1 MVDSRIKISSVV
13 QNQIPDF
20 VKEDYPLFVDFLK
33 QYYISQESDGASLDL
48 IQNIDQYIKIDKL
61 TNLTESTTITS
72 NISFFDDT
80 INVESTAGFSNSY
93 GLIQIDDEI
102 ITYTGKTSTSFT
114 GCVRGFSGVTSYEG
128 TNTPDELV
136 FTQSSAAE
144 HTSGASVTNLSI
156 LFLKEFLT
164 KVKKQVTPGFE
175 GRSLYSGLNEK
186 LFISRSRDFYVSKGT
201 EESFKILFR
210 ALYGEEV
217 QVIRPSDFLIKPS
230 DAQYRITR
238 DLVVESISGDP
249 LDLVNRTLFQDETD
263 NFKKASGSIN
273 DVQKISRDG
282 KDYYVISLDYDFDKD
297 INVSG
302 SLSGEFSIHPST
314 KVVKPVSIGSSVIDV
329 DSTVGFPTSGSLVA
343 TLSNGTDV
351 NIQYGSKSYN
361 QFFECSGIDQSVDIG
376 QLLRY
381 DTYAYGYSGIGTDNP
396 VKVRITG
403 VLSDLNI
410 LENSY
415 LYDENQIVKIKSL
428 GITLDDVKS
437 NNWLFNLATTYNVE
451 SVTLLNL
458 SNNSYTITTYDENN
472 ISVGDRV
479 KIILTNGTEVDA
491 TVFVSG
497 INNKKSFSIKG
508 QSSLDV
514 NLVDKVRREIS
525 RANSTN
531 YPETSIYSTNI
542 QNVYAESQ
550 VTKDTIYVTSPSIPN
565 YFEQPLNIK
574 DRSATLSGS
583 FSGNQLTLPNHG
595 FYTGDA
601 VVYRP
606 SNSQNTIGIEEGT
619 YFVQKV
625 NDDTIR
631 LSRSRANIYSNLFVT
646 FSGTVTNDRL
656 EYLDFSYQK
665 LSSQKLVRK
674 ISNPEND
681 SNINETAP
689 GATGI
694 LINGVEILNYKSKN
708 SLFYGEIESVDVLS
722 PGSSYDVIN
731 PPVLTVSDPSGSGFV
746 GHCSV
751 EGSVERINIIDGG
764 FDYLDVP
771 KVTISG
777 GSGQGVAVA
786 ADMVTFRHE
795 VPFNSSSSAGLVD
808 LTNNTIAFSTYH
820 KFRDSERVIYR
831 TEGENAISGLTTD
844 SSYYVSI
851 IDEYTVKLHT
861 KFEDS
866 ILGINTISI
875 NSYGNGIQKFES
887 FANKKK
893 IGSIIVSNGGSGYK
907 NRKTVTNSSGI
918 NTTFNLIN
926 IPNHGYN
933 SGEII
938 VYTAPTSPIEGLS
951 NNSSYYVTKIDDNN
965 FRLSNVGVGS
975 TGIDFYYN
983 TAQFVDLS
991 TAGSGIHT
999 FNYQPI
1005 TVSVSGI
1012 IGVSTLSGQNFNA
1025 VLEPIVRGEIKSIF
1039 IENNGSSYGSSEI
1052 LDYNRQPTFTLT
1064 SGSGAQLL
1072 PIISNSTIQEVLVVS
1087 SGSGYNSIPDL
1098 MINGSGTGAVL
1109 TPVISNGQLIEVKV
1123 INGGF
1128 GYSSANTTITVTA
1141 AGSGAEL
1148 HSNPQKWTLNLFERL
1163 LQTGLI
1169 TDDDGVIDNG
1179 LNNEYG
1185 LEYTHLYSPRKL
1197 RQIALASKYVDGVLT
1212 YQPDLRIV
1220 NNIEVTS
1227 DAHSPIIGWAY
1238 DGNPIY
1244 GPYGYDTPV
1253 GGSIRSMVSGY
1264 QLKSNVNRPSLTT
1277 YPIGSFIE
1285 DYEFVGSGD
1294 LDKYNGRFC
1303 ITPDFPNGV
1312 YAYFTTINGGSVDA
1326 TPPFKNYK
1334 RPVFPYFIGNEYKSK
1349 PIQFNFDRYSNQ
1361 DNIDPGSKG
1370 WLRNTYPYNLRNENS
1385 FYDYLINPNKIKEQN
1400 SLINFTAKSGIT
1412 SIGISSGGQ
1421 NYQVY
1426 DLLSFNNEETEGS
1439 SAYAKVSKLSG
1450 KYVTNISV
1458 AGTEVSNIE
1467 FTSFNSTGQYIGFST
1482 VPHNLENL
1490 DIVSIG
1496 GLSTSLFNQ
1505 SEFYSIGVRSDTFVL
1520 RDNIGNVSTTGIVTY
1535 FNVSGSLT
1543 YPYVRENDIFQINSE
1558 KVKVLNIDVPN
1569 SRIRVLRSYSGTSSQ
1584 SHSVSDVLYE
1594 DSRKFTFSSGIQ
1606 TSYNFNL
1613 NKTLY
1618 FDPKESLGLG
1628 TSYGVGIGTTITFSN
1643 PGSGIVD
1650 IFIPTKSIYLPNHQL
1665 ITGTELVYSAESGN
1679 PISVST
1685 DGVTSSQLT
1694 EGQKLYVSKISND
1707 LIGLSTSKVGL
1718 GSTGTFVGINS
1729 SIVVNTLFFTGI
1741 GTGVFHS
1748 LKTNLENVLSGGIS
1762 KNEVTVSTSSTH
1774 GLLRNDLVDI
1784 SVVSGIST
1792 TLVVKYNET
1801 LKKLVIDPKNFASGN
1816 VNSSNNTI
1824 TIQNHKFKTGDKV
1837 IHTSSSPAGG
1847 LETNREYYV
1856 VVVDSNT
1863 IKLSTTYYNST
1874 LFNPIVVDITSSSLG
1889 TLSLV
1894 NPQIE
1899 IYKNQIITFDVSD
1912 SSLSYTDGSQSYAAF
1927 DFNLYTDSLF
1937 KNEFKSSKTTATP
1950 EVEKNGTIGVTTSA
1964 YVRLTTNDNI
1974 PQNLYYAI
1982 VPVQNSAN
1990 PLKDISL
1997 TYDDENI
2004 VGNNSI
2010 ILSNTLYSGQHLVSG
2025 ITSTSFKYN
2034 IREYPERSSYTDANS
2049 TITYTTNSLSAYGP
2063 ISEVRITNPG
2073 VNYNLLPGI
2082 SSVFSN
2088 FGTGAILE
2096 PYSSSIGNIINTRI
2110 EDIGFEY
2117 SSDKTVRPVAKLPQ
2131 ILKVIPLSSFERIGI
2146 ASQGVNYIVSPNL
2159 IVIDSVSNKV
2169 INDVSLEYTLGDE
2182 QVTIIKNTT
2191 GINNKNPLLIP
2202 VNNSNGIG
2210 ISTISYNSS
2219 SGDVTVELNVG
2230 FSTLSDFPFEVGD
2243 RVLIENINVGL
2254 SSLGKG
2260 YNSENYNYQLF
2271 TINSVDPNIGGIG
2284 ATVGYNLSN
2293 YLSGS
2298 EFPGS
2303 FDAFRSSGRIIPE
2316 KYFPIFDITLTKNK
2330 FLTGETVVADSAS
2343 GVIQIY
2349 DSKNEYVTIS
2359 TDEEFVSSELIK
2371 GSSSD
2376 SQGIIRD
2383 IISPYS
2389 EYNVSSNSIVRKGW
2403 NLNTGFLND
2412 SVQRMH
2418 DNDYYQYFSYAIKSK
2433 VEYEDWNNPVSNLN
2447 HTAGFKKFSDLIV
2460 ESTDETGTSGI
2471 ATDQNSGDFI
2481 GINDLISV
2489 VDLECVNDFDI
2500 ATENTFTIGSNVIS
2514 SEIVFN
2520 SKEMQDYFQSV
2531 GNRVLTIDDI
2541 SSQFNSNPRTSRYS
2555 IVDTFLLTDA
2565 RYRKMI
2571 AYVRDKRYTEER
2583 QISIISLLHD
2593 GSNGY
2598 INHYGRVD
2606 SSYDMGSFDFTIA
2619 GSEGSLLFYPTK
2631 YSVNDFDTSVLSY
2644 SIKDGVSGIG
2654 TTSFGTIAYVNTSQ
2668 TTIPSGLSTSRTIIG
2683 IGTTYRASKILLEF
2697 NDGISHYEVDEI
2709 TVIHDGANVGF
2720 LEYGQLTAGSGSL
2733 ASSGLGTYS
2742 AYISGSNLNIDI
2754 YPYSTLTQNFD
2765 VNVLNVSVGTGA
2777 ASTTSSITQLN
2788 SIDLGSSYTSIASS
2802 SSPTENTILSVNS
2815 VLDTSRN
2822 TKGLYVIAC
2831 VEDITN
2837 NQHQVSEMTLIA
2849 TAEDAFIS
2857 EYGNVET
2864 GSGIG
2869 TFGANIVGDDLQ
2881 LYFTP
2886 NPSINSQVRLF
2897 YNSLTVVDPELLPNE
2912 IDLNNGIIDVFYG
2925 SYSGTDSDIRRDFQ
2939 LTHKGSNIFRRV
2951 FDGSSPL
2958 VVDITEDTI
2967 SLPDHFF
2974 VTGEEIVYDTLGT
2987 AQPIGI
2993 ATTTI
2998 TGIGT
3003 TTLLPSSLYVVKVSD
3018 ISIKVAA
3025 SASEA
3030 LSTTPNTLNFTSV
3043 GVGTNHVF
3051 TAKNQNQKVLISIDN
3066 MIQSP
3071 IVSSAITSS
3080 LLSDFSITQNTAYF
3094 SGITSFFGGDLIKIN
3109 DEIMRVETVGFGSD
3123 LGVLVRRPWMGSTIA
3138 SHPSGSTIYKISG
3151 NYNIVGNTLNFYEA
3165 PYGPTPIGSTTNPP
3179 DERDFTGITTNST
3192 FSGRSFLRSGILNG
3206 TSETYSKNYIF
3217 DDISNNFNGISTE
3230 FTLKSNGSNISGIS
3244 SGNAIILIKDI
3255 FQGPQR
3261 LGVVDILGDYK
3272 LTESSGITTISFTGD
3287 ASQTPYDINNSSIP
3301 VGGQIV
3307 SVGSTS
3313 GFAYQPLVSAG
3324 GTAIVSIA
3332 GTIQS
3337 ISIGNSGSGY
3347 RSGIQTV
3354 NVGVATTSL
3363 GNYDINIVGTALVN
3377 NGRVVSVAITN
3388 PGTGYTFTAPPF
3400 VIFDSPLSYSNIPL
3414 IYSSSSPLGGI
3425 GTEAV
3430 VDIVVG
3436 QGSSVIDFV
3445 IKNTGYAYGQGDI
3458 LTVAIGGTVG
3468 IPTDT
3473 TKTFK
3478 EFQLNIEKTYSM
3490 EFNGWSIGDLQV
3502 LDEIQS
3508 QFDGRSVKFAL
3519 RIDGVRYSIKSK
3531 PGSNVD
3537 VQATLLV
3544 FVNDILQVPGEGYI
3558 FNGGSTIEFT
3568 EAPKIGDTC
3577 KILFYKGTG
3586 NVDVAS
3592 VDILETIK
3600 VGDTLQLNDYDNIL
3614 YQENKRFATSIESTD
3629 IVGTNPYVKP
3639 GVNRDSTYER
3649 PLTWCKQRND
3659 TTINGQIVSK
3669 DRIIYESLIN
3679 PSSYL
3684 IQPLVG
3690 GETEIYVD
3698 NIAPFFDATNEN
3710 TTSSYRNSITILSQ
3724 DPKVGASATA
3734 LVSAAG
3740 KVFNLAVTNNG
3751 QGYVTPPTVTISDP
3765 IYSSGSLTYQQG
3777 TVQSITYS
3785 EYGAGSMT
3793 SFFSGD
3799 IDDTFFTIPLPTT
3812 FNFLGNNYSNVYL
3825 GSNGYITFGSGSSID
3840 SSLSFNNPNLPKI
3853 HIYPGDRRV
3862 TNVYTRT
3869 LTNSVRI
3876 RVEGYNFGSSAFISA
3891 YTYELEI
3898 NSDGYV
3904 DINYVNV
3911 FDSPQGGIGDGTNP
3925 FIGTWT
3931 SSDTTSY
3938 RVYTKN
3944 YTLSGITTATA
3955 TASVSAGIVTNFII
3969 TNTGLGYTFTNPPT
3983 ILVEPPASFKEVDS
3997 VSDYSGDNGVVVGFG
4012 TTTIG
4017 ITNKFIF
4024 DFYIPEDSYL
4034 RDINIVGTA
4043 VTLSGISTGDYFV
4056 IRNSNV
4062 GLANTSQESL
4072 RNDNSLIGIG
4082 TQFVDNVYQVYS
4094 KETASVS
4101 LTGIGTTNVVRIL
4114 ANVSAFN
4121 ASAFDS
4127 TIIKFDSTL
4136 ITFDS
4141 STGSLITYAGSI
4153 STSRYFGEFSWGKIT
4168 VPTRT
4173 TSNTFNFYGT
4183 NGVTGLTTSAM
4194 VIRSNP
4200 LKYIN
4205 YL

>member
-48 IQNIDQYIKIDKL
+48 IQNIDQYIKIDRL
-61 TNLTESTTITS
+61 TDLTESTTITS

-80 INVESTAGFSNSY
+80 INVESTAGFPNSY

-114 GCVRGFSGVTSYEG
+114 GCIRGFSGVTSYEG

-144 HTSGASVTNLSI
+144 HISGVSVTNLSI

-175 GRSLYSGLNEK
+175 GRSLYSRLNEK

-238 DLVVESISGDP
+238 DLVVEPISGDP
-249 LDLVNRTLFQDETD
+249 LDLVNRTLFQDEIT

-314 KVVKPVSIGSSVIDV
+314 KVVKSVSIGSSVIDV

-343 TLSNGTDV
+343 TLDNGTDV
-351 NIQYGSKSYN
+351 NIQYGSKTYN

-403 VLSDLNI
+403 VLSNLNI

-415 LYDENQIVKIKSL
+415 LYDENQTVKIKSL

-514 NLVDKVRREIS
+514 NSVDKVRREIS

-550 VTKDTIYVTSPSIPN
+550 VTKDTIYVASSSIPN
-565 YFEQPLNIK
+565 YFEQSLNIE

-583 FSGNQLTLPNHG
+583 FSGNQLTIPDHG

-606 SNSQNTIGIEEGT
+606 SNTQSTIGIEEGT

-625 NDDTIR
+625 NDDVIR

-646 FSGTVTNDRL
+646 FSGTVSNDRL

-674 ISNPEND
+674 ISNPESD
-681 SNINETAP
+681 SNINETKP

-708 SLFYGEIESVDVLS
+708 SLFYGEIESIDVLS

-731 PPVLTVSDPSGSGFV
+731 PPVLTVSDPSGSGFI

-771 KVTISG
+771 KVTVSG
-777 GSGQGVAVA
+777 GSGQGVAAA
-786 ADMVTFRHE
+786 ADMITFRHE
-795 VPFNSSSSAGLVD
+795 VPFNSSSTSLVD

-831 TEGENAISGLTTD
+831 TEGEIAISGLTTD

-851 IDEYTVKLHT
+851 IDGYTVKLHT
-861 KFEDS
+861 KLEDS
-866 ILGINTISI
+866 ILGINTVLI

-887 FANKKK
+887 FGNKKK

-907 NRKTVTNSSGI
+907 NRKTITNSSGI

-933 SGEII
+933 NGEII
-938 VYTAPTSPIEGLS
+938 VYTAPTSPIGGLS

-975 TGIDFYYN
+975 TSIDFYYN

-1025 VLEPIVRGEIKSIF
+1025 VLEPVVRGEITSIF
-1039 IENNGSSYGSSEI
+1039 IENGGTSYGSSEI
-1052 LDYNRQPTFTLT
+1052 LDYNRQPTFTLS

-1072 PIISNSTIQEVLVVS
+1072 PIVSNSTIQEVLVVS
-1087 SGSGYNSIPDL
+1087 SGSGYNSVPDL
-1098 MINGSGTGAVL
+1098 TIAGSGTGAIL
-1109 TPVISNGQLIEVKV
+1109 TPVISNGQITEVKV
-1123 INGGF
+1123 VNGGF
-1128 GYSSANTTITVTA
+1128 GYSSSNTTVTVTA

-1148 HSNPQKWTLNLFERL
+1148 HSNPKKWTLNLFERL

-1197 RQIALASKYVDGVLT
+1197 RQIALASKYVNGFLT
-1212 YQPDLRIV
+1212 YQPDLRII
-1220 NNIEVTS
+1220 NNVEVTS

-1244 GPYGYDTPV
+1244 GPYGYDTPT

-1264 QLKSNVNRPSLTT
+1264 QLKSSTNRPSLTT

-1285 DYEFVGSGD
+1285 DYEFVGNGD

-1312 YAYFTTINGGSVDA
+1312 YAYFTTINSGSVD
-1326 TPPFKNYK
+1326 TVLPFRNYK
-1334 RPVFPYFIGNEYKSK
+1334 RPVFPYFIGQEYKSK
-1349 PIQFNFDRYSNQ
+1349 PIEFNFDRYSNQ

-1426 DLLSFNNEETEGS
+1426 DLLSFNSDGTEGS

-1450 KYVTNISV
+1450 MYVTNISV
-1458 AGTEVSNIE
+1458 AGTEISNIE
-1467 FTSFNSTGQYIGFST
+1467 FAPFNSTGQYIGFST

-1490 DIVSIG
+1490 DIVSVG

-1505 SEFYSIGVRSDTFVL
+1505 SEFYSIGVRSDTFAL

-1535 FNVSGSLT
+1535 FSVSGSLT
-1543 YPYVRENDIFQINSE
+1543 YPYIRENDVFQINSE
-1558 KVKVLNIDVPN
+1558 KVKVLNIDSLN

-1584 SHSVSDVLYE
+1584 SHNVSDVLYE
-1594 DSRKFTFSSGIQ
+1594 DSRKFTFNSGIQ

-1618 FDPKESLGLG
+1618 FEPKESLGLG
-1628 TSYGVGIGTTITFSN
+1628 TSYGVGIGTTITFAN

-1665 ITGTELVYSAESGN
+1665 ITGTELVYSAGN
-1679 PISVST
+1679 GNSISIST
-1685 DGVTSSQLT
+1685 DGLTSSQLT

-1707 LIGLSTSKVGL
+1707 LIGLSTSRVGL

-1741 GTGVFHS
+1741 GTGVDHS
-1748 LKTNLENVLSGGIS
+1748 FKTNFENILSGGIS

-1774 GLLRNDLVDI
+1774 GLLRNDLVDV

-1801 LKKLVIDPKNFASGN
+1801 LKKLIINPKDFTSGN
-1816 VNSSNNTI
+1816 VNLLDNTI
-1824 TIQNHKFKTGDKV
+1824 TIQNHKFETGDKV
-1837 IHTSSSPAGG
+1837 IHTSSSPSGG
-1847 LETNREYYV
+1847 LETNKEYYI

-1863 IKLSTTYYNST
+1863 IKLSATYYNST
-1874 LFNPIVVDITSSSLG
+1874 LFNPIVVDITSSSFG
-1889 TLSLV
+1889 TLSPI

-1899 IYKNQIITFDVSD
+1899 IYKNQIVTFDVSD
-1912 SSLSYTDGSQSYAAF
+1912 SSLSYTNGSQSYAAF

-1937 KNEFKSSKTTATP
+1937 KNEFKSSKTSATP
-1950 EVEKNGTIGVTTSA
+1950 EVEKSGTIGVTTSA
-1964 YVRLTTNDNI
+1964 YVKLTTNDNI
-1974 PQNLYYAI
+1974 PQNLYYTI
-1982 VPVQNSAN
+1982 VPVQNSLN

-2004 VGNNSI
+2004 IGNNTILLSDSI
-2010 ILSNTLYSGQHLVSG
+2010 YSGQHLVSG
-2025 ITSTSFKYN
+2025 ISSTSFKYN
-2034 IREYPERSSYTDANS
+2034 IREYPERSSYTDGNS

-2073 VNYNLLPGI
+2073 VNYNSLPGI
-2082 SSVFSN
+2082 SSVFSS
-2088 FGTGAILE
+2088 FGSGAILE
-2096 PYSSSIGNIINTRI
+2096 PYSSSIGKIINTRI

-2146 ASQGVNYIVSPNL
+2146 SSQGVNYIVSPNL
-2159 IVIDSVSNKV
+2159 IVIDSVSNEV
-2169 INDVSLEYTLGDE
+2169 IDDVLLEYTLGDE

-2191 GINNKNPLLIP
+2191 GINNKTPILIP

-2210 ISTISYNSS
+2210 ISTISYNST

-2243 RVLIENINVGL
+2243 KVLIENINVGF

-2260 YNSENYNYQLF
+2260 YNSEDYNYQLF

-2303 FDAFRSSGRIIPE
+2303 FDAFKSSGRIIPE
-2316 KYFPIFDITLTKNK
+2316 KYFPLFDITLTKNK
-2330 FLTGETVVADSAS
+2330 FLTGETVVTDSAS

-2460 ESTDETGTSGI
+2460 ESTDDTGTSGI

-2489 VDLECVNDFDI
+2489 VDLDCVNDFDI

-2514 SEIVFN
+2514 SEIVLN
-2520 SKEMQDYFQSV
+2520 SKEMQDYFQSI

-2571 AYVRDKRYTEER
+2571 AYVRDTRYTEER

-2668 TTIPSGLSTSRTIIG
+2668 STIPSGLSTSKTIIG

-2709 TVIHDGANVGF
+2709 TVIHDGTNVGF

-2733 ASSGLGTYS
+2733 SSSGLGTYS
-2742 AYISGSNLNIDI
+2742 AYILGSNLNIDI
-2754 YPYSTLTQNFD
+2754 YPYNTLTQNFD
-2765 VNVLNVSVGTGA
+2765 VNALTVSVGTGA
-2777 ASTTSSITQLN
+2777 AATTSSITQLN

-2802 SSPTENTILSVNS
+2802 LSPTENTILSVNS

-2831 VEDITN
+2831 VEDTTN
-2837 NQHQVSEMTLIA
+2837 NQYQVSEMTLVT
-2849 TAEDAFIS
+2849 TADDAFIS

-2869 TFGANIVGDDLQ
+2869 TFGANIVGNDLQ

-2886 NPSINSQVRLF
+2886 NPSINAQVRLF

-2912 IDLNNGIIDVFYG
+2912 IDLNNGMIDVFYG

-2939 LTHKGSNIFRRV
+2939 LTHRGSNIFRRV
-2951 FDGSSPL
+2951 FDGSSSS
-2958 VVDITEDTI
+2958 VVDIREDTI

-2974 VTGEEIVYDTLGT
+2974 ITGEEIVYNTLGT

-3003 TTLLPSSLYVVKVSD
+3003 TTLLPSSLYVVKVND

-3071 IVSSAITSS
+3071 IVSSDITSS
-3080 LLSDFSITQNTAYF
+3080 LLSNFSITQNTAYF
-3094 SGITSFFGGDLIKIN
+3094 AGITSFFGGDLIKIN

-3123 LGVLVRRPWMGSTIA
+3123 LGVLVRRPWMGSEIA
-3138 SHPSGSTIYKISG
+3138 SHASGSTIYKISG

-3192 FSGRSFLRSGILNG
+3192 FSGRTFLRSGILNG

-3244 SGNAIILIKDI
+3244 TGNAIVLIKDI

-3261 LGVVDILGDYK
+3261 LGVVNILGDYK
-3272 LTESSGITTISFTGD
+3272 LTESLGITTISFTGD
-3287 ASQTPYDINNSSIP
+3287 VSQTSYDINNSSIP

-3307 SVGSTS
+3307 SVGSTA

-3363 GNYDINIVGTALVN
+3363 GNYDIHIVGTASVN
-3377 NGRVVSVAITN
+3377 NGRIVSVAITN

-3414 IYSSSSPLGGI
+3414 IYSSSSPSGGI

-3478 EFQLNIEKTYSM
+3478 EFQLNVEKTYSM
-3490 EFNGWSIGDLQV
+3490 EFSGWSIGDLQV
-3502 LDEIQS
+3502 LDEIQN
-3508 QFDGRSVKFAL
+3508 QFDGDSVKFAL

-3537 VQATLLV
+3537 VQSTLLV
-3544 FVNDILQVPGEGYI
+3544 FINDVLQVPGEGYI
-3558 FNGGSTIEFT
+3558 FTGGSTIEFT
-3568 EAPKIGDTC
+3568 EPPKQGDTC

-3586 NVDVAS
+3586 SVDVAS
-3592 VDILETIK
+3592 VDVLETVK
-3600 VGDTLQLNDYDNIL
+3600 VGDSLQLNDYNNIL
-3614 YQENKRFATSIESTD
+3614 YQENQRIATSIESTD

-3639 GVNRDSTYER
+3639 GVNRNSTYER
-3649 PLTWCKQRND
+3649 PVTWCKQRND
-3659 TTINGQIVSK
+3659 TTINGQFISK
-3669 DRIIYESLIN
+3669 DRVIYEPLIN
-3679 PSSYL
+3679 PTSYL
-3684 IQPLVG
+3684 IQPVS
-3690 GETEIYVD
+3690 TSDTQIYVD
-3698 NIAPFFDATNEN
+3698 NVFSFFNPSNEN
-3710 TTSSYRNSITILSQ
+3710 TNSIYQGEIRLISQ
-3724 DPKVGASATA
+3724 NER
-3734 LVSAAG
+3734 VSAAATAIVSAG
-3740 KVFNLAVTNNG
+3740 GSITSISILNG
-3751 QGYVTPPTVTISDP
+3751 GVGYSTTPNVVISNP
-3765 IYSSGSLTYQQG
+3765 IYSSGSLFYPQG

-3799 IDDTFFTIPLPTT
+3799 VDDTFFVIPLPTT

-3825 GSNGYITFGSGSSID
+3825 GSNGYITFGSGSSIN
-3840 SSLSFNNPNLPKI
+3840 SSLSFNNPSIPKI
-3853 HIYPGDRRV
+3853 HVYVGNRRV

-3869 LTNSVRI
+3869 LSNTLRI
-3876 RVEGYNFGSSAFISA
+3876 RVEGYNFGSSASISA

-3904 DINYVNV
+3904 DVNYVNV
-3911 FDSPQGGIGDGTNP
+3911 FDNPQGGIGDGVNP

-3931 SSDTTSY
+3931 TSDTTSY

-3944 YTLSGITTATA
+3944 YSLSGITTATA
-3955 TASVSAGIVTNFII
+3955 TASISSGIVTSI
-3969 TNTGLGYTFTNPPT
+3969 TVNNVGTGYTNTNPPSV
-3983 ILVEPPASFKEVDS
+3983 LVESPSFNYEDIKNVTYFGDFGIISGVSTTS
-3997 VSDYSGDNGVVVGFG
+3997 VGVA
-4012 TTTIG
+4012 TTG
-4017 ITNKFIF
+4017 IVFDLFIEPNSF
-4024 DFYIPEDSYL
+4024 L
-4034 RDINIVGTA
+4034 RDTNIVGTA
-4043 VTLSGISTGDYFV
+4043 ITVSGISTGDYFV
-4056 IRNSNV
+4056 VRNSNIGNGV
-4062 GLANTSQESL
+4062 TSLYSNGSTL
-4072 RNDNSLIGIG
+4072 GIG
-4082 TQFVDNVYQVYS
+4082 TQYLDNVYQVAAVSIAQTSAVGYGVTYLA
-4094 KETASVS
+4094 KVTVSVS
-4101 LTGIGTTNVVRIL
+4101 NYNGLTGIGYSN
-4114 ANVSAFN
+4114 F
-4121 ASAFDS
+4121 
-4127 TIIKFDSTL
+4127 
-4136 ITFDS
+4136 
-4141 STGSLITYAGSI
+4141 
-4153 STSRYFGEFSWGKIT
+4153 FGEYSWGKIE
-4168 VPTRT
+4168 VLNRT
-4173 TSNTFNFYGT
+4173 NPQSFDWYN
-4183 NGVTGLTTSAM
+4183 NGLVGITTSA
-4194 VIRSNP
+4194 ILSRKNS

>member
-13 QNQIPDF
+13 QNQVPDF

-33 QYYISQESDGASLDL
+33 QYYISQESNGAPLDL

-61 TNLTESTTITS
+61 TDLTESTKISS
-72 NISFFDDT
+72 NISFFDET
-80 INVESTAGFSNSY
+80 INVSSTAGFPNSY
-93 GLIQIDDEI
+93 GLIQIDNEI

-136 FTQSSAAE
+136 FSQSSAAE
-144 HTSGASVTNLSI
+144 HTSGTSVNNLSI
-156 LFLKEFLT
+156 LFLKEFLI
-164 KVKKQVTPGFE
+164 KIKKQVTPGFE
-175 GRSLYSGLNEK
+175 GRELYSGVNEK

-238 DLVVESISGDP
+238 DLVVEAISGNP
-249 LDLVNRTLFQDETD
+249 LNLLNRTLFQDESD

-273 DVQKISRDG
+273 NVQQISRDG
-282 KDYYVISLDYDFDKD
+282 KDYYIISLDYDFDKD

-314 KVVKPVSIGSSVIDV
+314 KVVRSVSIGASVIDV
-329 DSTVGFPTSGSLVA
+329 DSTIGFSTSGSLVA
-343 TLSNGTDV
+343 TLENGTDV
-351 NIQYGSKSYN
+351 NITYKSKTYN
-361 QFFECSGIDQSVDIG
+361 QFFECSGIDQSIDIG

-381 DTYAYGYSGIGTDNP
+381 NSYAYGYSGIGTNNP

-403 VLSDLNI
+403 VLSDLNVI
-410 LENSY
+410 ENSY
-415 LYDENQIVKIKSL
+415 LYDENQTVKIKSL
-428 GITLDDVKS
+428 GITPDDVKS
-437 NNWLFNLATTYNVE
+437 NNWLFNVATTYNVE
-451 SVTLLNL
+451 DITLLNS

-479 KIILTNGTEVDA
+479 KIILTNGTEVSA

-497 INNKKSFSIKG
+497 INNKKSFSVKG
-508 QSSLDV
+508 QSPLNI

-525 RANSTN
+525 RANSAN

-550 VTKDTIYVTSPSIPN
+550 VDKDTIYVAASSIPN

-574 DRSATLSGS
+574 DRSVTLSGS
-583 FSGNQLTLPNHG
+583 FSGNQITVINHG

-625 NDDTIR
+625 NNDTIR
-631 LSRSRANIYSNLFVT
+631 LSRSRANIANNLFVT
-646 FSGTVTNDRL
+646 FSGTVTNDKL

-665 LSSQKLVRK
+665 LSSQKLVREV
-674 ISNPEND
+674 SNPEDD
-681 SNINETAP
+681 SNINETKP

-694 LINGVEILNYKSKN
+694 LINGVEVLNYKSKN
-708 SLFYGEIESVDVLS
+708 SLFYGEIESIDVLS

-731 PPVLTVSDPSGSGFV
+731 PPVLTLTDSLGSGFV

-751 EGSVERINIIDGG
+751 EGSLERVNIIDGG

-771 KVTISG
+771 KIKVSG
-777 GSGQGVAVA
+777 GSGQGSIVA

-808 LTNNTIAFSTYH
+808 LTNNTISFSSYH
-820 KFRDSERVIYR
+820 KFRDSEKVIYR
-831 TEGENAISGLTTD
+831 TEGQSPISGLTTD
-844 SSYYVSI
+844 ASYYVSI
-851 IDEYTVKLHT
+851 IDAYTVKLHT
-861 KFEDS
+861 KFEDAT
-866 ILGINTISI
+866 LGINTVSI
-875 NSYGNGIQKFES
+875 TSYGNGIQKFES
-887 FANKKK
+887 FLNKKK
-893 IGSIIVSNGGSGYK
+893 IGSVIVSNGGSGYK
-907 NRKTVTNSSGI
+907 NRKTNVSSSGI

-926 IPNHGYN
+926 IPSHGYN

-938 VYTAPTSPIEGLS
+938 VYTSPSSPIGGLS
-951 NNSSYYVTKIDDNN
+951 DNSSYYVTKVDDNS
-965 FRLSNVGVGS
+965 FRLSSVGVGS
-975 TGIDFYYN
+975 TSVDFYYN

-991 TAGSGIHT
+991 STGTGIHT

-1005 TVSVSGI
+1005 TLNVSGI
-1012 IGVSTLSGQNFNA
+1012 IGVSTLSGQDFNA
-1025 VLEPIVRGEIKSIF
+1025 VLEPIVRGEITSIF
-1039 IENNGSSYGSSEI
+1039 VENGGVSYGSSEI
-1052 LDYNRQPTFTLT
+1052 LNYNRQPTFTIS

-1072 PIISNSTIQEVLVVS
+1072 PIISNSRIQEVLVVS
-1087 SGSGYNSIPDL
+1087 SGSGYNSTPNLTIS
-1098 MINGSGTGAVL
+1098 GSGTGAVL
-1109 TPVISNGQLIEVKV
+1109 TPIVSNGQLTEIKV

-1128 GYSSANTTITVTA
+1128 GYSSADTTVTVTA

-1148 HSNPQKWTLNLFERL
+1148 YSNPKNWTLNLFERL
-1163 LQTGLI
+1163 LQTGII

-1185 LEYTHLYSPRKL
+1185 LQYTHLYSPRKL
-1197 RQIALASKYVDGVLT
+1197 RQIVLATKYVNGVLT
-1212 YQPDLRIV
+1212 YQPDLRII
-1220 NNIEVTS
+1220 NNIEATS

-1244 GPYGYDTPV
+1244 GPYGYDTPT

-1264 QLKSNVNRPSLTT
+1264 QLKTNTNRPSLTT
-1277 YPIGSFIE
+1277 YPIGSFID
-1285 DYEFVGSGD
+1285 DYEFVGNGD

-1312 YAYFTTINGGSVDA
+1312 YAYFTTISSGAVDS
-1326 TPPFKNYK
+1326 TPPFKDYK

-1349 PIQFNFDRYSNQ
+1349 PIEFNFDRYSSQ
-1361 DNIDPGSKG
+1361 DYIDPGSKG
-1370 WLRNTYPYNLRNENS
+1370 WLRNTSPYNLRNENS
-1385 FYDYLINPNKIKEQN
+1385 FYDYLIEPNKIKEQN
-1400 SLINFTAKSGIT
+1400 SILNFTAKSGIS

-1421 NYQVY
+1421 NYQVN
-1426 DLLSFNNEETEGS
+1426 DILSFDSSGTGGS
-1439 SAYAKVSKLSG
+1439 GAYAKVSRLSG

-1458 AGTEVSNIE
+1458 ASSEVSNVE
-1467 FTSFNSTGQYIGFST
+1467 FRPSNITGQYIGFST

-1490 DIVSIG
+1490 DIVSFG
-1496 GLSTSLFNQ
+1496 GLSTSFFDQ
-1505 SEFYSIGVRSDTFVL
+1505 GEFYTIGVRSDTFAL
-1520 RDNIGNVSTTGIVTY
+1520 RDNVANVSTTGIVTY
-1535 FNVSGSLT
+1535 FNVFGSLT
-1543 YPYVRENDIFQINSE
+1543 YPYIRENDIFQINSE
-1558 KVKVLNIDVPN
+1558 KVKILNIDPLN
-1569 SRIRVLRSYSGTSSQ
+1569 SRIRVLRSFSGTSSQ
-1584 SHSVSDVLYE
+1584 SHSASDLLFE

-1618 FDPKESLGLG
+1618 FDPQESLGLG
-1628 TSYGVGIGTTITFSN
+1628 TSYGVGIGTTISFSN
-1643 PGSGIVD
+1643 PGAGISE
-1650 IFIPTKSIYLPNHQL
+1650 IFIPTKSVYYPNHQL
-1665 ITGTELVYSAESGN
+1665 TTGVEVIYSAENGN
-1679 PISVST
+1679 PISIST
-1685 DGVTSSQLT
+1685 DGVTSTQLV
-1694 EGQKLYVSKISND
+1694 EGQTLYVSKISKD
-1707 LIGLSTSKVGL
+1707 LIGLSTSRVGL

-1729 SIVVNTLFFTGI
+1729 SIVVDTLFFTGI
-1741 GTGVFHS
+1741 GTGAFHS
-1748 LKTNLENVLSGGIS
+1748 LKTNLENVLSGNIS

-1774 GLLRNDLVDI
+1774 GLSKNDIVDVNI
-1784 SVVSGIST
+1784 VSGIST
-1792 TLVVKYNET
+1792 TIVVKFNDT
-1801 LKKLVIDPKNFASGN
+1801 LKKLVINPKDFLAGN
-1816 VNSSNNTI
+1816 VNTSNNTI
-1824 TIQNHKFKTGDKV
+1824 TIQNHKFSTGDKV
-1837 IHTSSSPAGG
+1837 IHTSSSPSGG
-1847 LETNREYYV
+1847 LDTNREYYI

-1863 IKLSTTYYNST
+1863 IKLSATYYNSK
-1874 LFNPIVVDITSSSLG
+1874 LFTPIVIDITSASLG

-1894 NPQIE
+1894 NPSIE
-1899 IYKNQIITFDVSD
+1899 IYKNEIITFDVSD
-1912 SSLSYTDGSQSYAAF
+1912 PSLSYTDGSQSYAAF
-1927 DFNLYTDSLF
+1927 DFNLYTDSIF
-1937 KNEFKSSKTTATP
+1937 KNEFESSRASKVP
-1950 EVEKNGTIGVTTSA
+1950 ELEKNGVVGVSTSA
-1964 YVRLTTNDNI
+1964 YVKLTANTSI
-1974 PQNLYYAI
+1974 PNNLYYNI
-1982 VPVQNSAN
+1982 TPVNNNNN

-1997 TYDDENI
+1997 IYDDEN
-2004 VGNNSI
+2004 VSGNNSI
-2010 ILSNTLYSGQHLVSG
+2010 IITDSLFAGQHSVSE
-2025 ITSTSFKYN
+2025 ITSDTFKYN
-2034 IREYPERSSYTDANS
+2034 IRNYPERSSYNDSNS
-2049 TITYTTNSLSAYGP
+2049 TITYTTDSTSSYGP
-2063 ISEVRITNPG
+2063 ISEVRVENPG
-2073 VNYNLLPGI
+2073 VNYNYLPGI
-2082 SSVFSN
+2082 SSVFSK

-2096 PYSSSIGNIINTRI
+2096 PYSDSIGNIINARI

-2117 SSDKTVRPVAKLPQ
+2117 PSDKTVRPVAKLPQ
-2131 ILKVIPLSSFERIGI
+2131 ILRVLPLSSFERIGI
-2146 ASQGVNYIVSPNL
+2146 SSQGVNYVVSPDL
-2159 IVIDSVSNKV
+2159 IAIDSVSNKV
-2169 INDVSLEYTLGDE
+2169 IDDVILEYTLGDE
-2182 QVTIIKNTT
+2182 EVTIIKNTK
-2191 GINNKNPLLIP
+2191 GINNKNPLILPI
-2202 VNNSNGIG
+2202 NNSNGIG

-2230 FSTLSDFPFEVGD
+2230 FSTLSDFPFEVGG
-2243 RVLIENINVGL
+2243 RVLIENISVGFGT
-2254 SSLGKG
+2254 LGKG
-2260 YNSENYNYQLF
+2260 YNSEDYNYQLF
-2271 TINSVDPNIGGIG
+2271 TINSIDPNIGGIG

-2298 EFPGS
+2298 QFPGS
-2303 FDAFRSSGRIIPE
+2303 FDPLRSSGRIIAE
-2316 KYFPIFDITLTKNK
+2316 KQFPIFDITLTKNK
-2330 FLTGETVVADSAS
+2330 FLTGETGTSESAS
-2343 GVIQIY
+2343 GTIETY

-2359 TDEEFVSSELIK
+2359 TDEEFKVNELIK

-2383 IISPYS
+2383 VISPYS
-2389 EYNVSSNSIVRKGW
+2389 EYEVSSTSIVRKGW

-2412 SVQRMH
+2412 NIQRMH

-2460 ESTDETGTSGI
+2460 ESVDDTGTSGI
-2471 ATDQNSGDFI
+2471 STDQNSGDFI
-2481 GINDLISV
+2481 GFNDLISV
-2489 VDLECVNDFDI
+2489 IDLECVNDFDI
-2500 ATENTFTIGSNVIS
+2500 ATENTFTIGSNIIS

-2520 SKEMQDYFQSV
+2520 SKEMQDYFESI

-2541 SSQFNSNPRTSRYS
+2541 SSQFNSNPRTTRYS
-2555 IVDTFLLTDA
+2555 IVDTFSLSDA
-2565 RYRKMI
+2565 RYRKMF
-2571 AYVRDKRYTEER
+2571 AYVRDRRFTEER
-2583 QISIISLLHD
+2583 QVSIISLLHD
-2593 GSNGY
+2593 DVDGY
-2598 INHYGRVD
+2598 INNYGRVD
-2606 SSYDMGSFDFTIA
+2606 SSYPMGSFDFNIS
-2619 GSEGSLLFYPTK
+2619 GSEGNLLFYPTK

-2654 TTSFGTIAYVNTSQ
+2654 TTSFGSIAYVNTSQ
-2668 TTIPSGLSTSRTIIG
+2668 TTITSGLSTSQTIIG

-2697 NDGISHYEVDEI
+2697 NDGVSHYEVDEI
-2709 TVIHDGANVGF
+2709 TVIHDGTDVGF

-2733 ASSGLGTYS
+2733 SSSGLGTYS
-2742 AYISGSNLNIDI
+2742 AYISGSNLNVDI
-2754 YPYSTLTQNFD
+2754 YPYNTLTQNYD
-2765 VNVLNVSVGTGA
+2765 VNVLEISIGTGSG
-2777 ASTTSSITQLN
+2777 STTSSITELN
-2788 SIDLGSSYTSIASS
+2788 SIDVGSSYTSIASS
-2802 SSPTENTILSVNS
+2802 TSPTENTILSVNTI
-2815 VLDTSRN
+2815 LDTSRR
-2822 TKGLYVIAC
+2822 TRGLYGIAC

-2837 NQHQVSEMTLIA
+2837 NQHQVSEIMLVA
-2849 TAEDAFIS
+2849 TSDDAFIT

-2869 TFGANIVGDDLQ
+2869 TFGANIVGNDLE

-2886 NPSINSQVRLF
+2886 NPSVDAQVRLF

-2912 IDLNNGIIDVFYG
+2912 IDLNNGLIDVFYG
-2925 SYSGTDSDIRRDFQ
+2925 TYTGTDRDIRRDFQ
-2939 LTHKGSNIFRRV
+2939 LTHSGNNIFRRV
-2951 FDGSSPL
+2951 FDASSSS
-2958 VVDITEDTI
+2958 VVDITNNTI
-2967 SLPDHFF
+2967 TLPNHFL
-2974 VTGEEIVYDTLGT
+2974 VTGEELVYDTLGT
-2987 AQPIGI
+2987 SQPIGI

-2998 TGIGT
+2998 TGIGST
-3003 TTLLPSSLYVVKVSD
+3003 NLLPESLYVVKVND
-3018 ISIKVAA
+3018 LSIRVAA

-3030 LSTTPNTLNFTSV
+3030 LSTVPNVLNFTSV
-3043 GVGTNHVF
+3043 GIGTNHVF

-3080 LLSDFSITQNTAYF
+3080 LLADFNINQNIAYF
-3094 SGITSFFGGDLIKIN
+3094 TGITSFFGGDLIKIG
-3109 DEIMRVETVGFGSD
+3109 DEIMKIESVGFGSE
-3123 LGVLVRRPWMGSTIA
+3123 LAVLIQRPWMGTGIS
-3138 SHPSGSTIYKISG
+3138 SHSSGSTIAKVSG

-3179 DERDFTGITTNST
+3179 DERDFTGITTYST
-3192 FSGRSFLRSGILNG
+3192 FSGRSFLRSGIVNG
-3206 TSETYSKNYIF
+3206 TDEPYSKNYIF
-3217 DDISNNFNGISTE
+3217 DDISSGFTGITTE
-3230 FTLKSNGSNISGIS
+3230 FTLKTNGSDVSGIS
-3244 SGNAIILIKDI
+3244 TGNAIILVKDI

-3261 LGVVDILGDYK
+3261 LSVVDIVGDYK

-3287 ASQTPYDINNSSIP
+3287 ASQTAYDINNSSIP

-3324 GTAIVSIA
+3324 GTAVVSIA

-3363 GNYDINIVGTALVN
+3363 GNYNIEIVGTASITD
-3377 NGRVVSVAITN
+3377 GRVVSVAITN
-3388 PGTGYTFTAPPF
+3388 PGTGYTSTEPPF

-3414 IYSSSSPLGGI
+3414 IYSSSSPSGGI
-3425 GTEAV
+3425 GTQAV
-3430 VDIVVG
+3430 IDIVVG

-3458 LTVAIGGTVG
+3458 LTVAIGGTAG

-3473 TKTFK
+3473 SKPFN
-3478 EFQLNIEKTYSM
+3478 EFQINVEKTYSM
-3490 EFNGWSIGDLQV
+3490 EFSGWTIGDLQV

-3508 QFDGRSVKFAL
+3508 QFDGDSVKFAL

-3586 NVDVAS
+3586 DVDVAS

-3600 VGDTLQLNDYDNIL
+3600 VGDTLQLNNYDNIL

-3629 IVGTNPYVKP
+3629 IVGTNPYAKP
-3639 GVNRDSTYER
+3639 GVNRNSTYER
-3649 PLTWCKQRND
+3649 PVTWCKQRND
-3659 TTINGQIVSK
+3659 TIINGQSVSK
-3669 DRIIYESLIN
+3669 DRIIYEPLIN

-3734 LVSAAG
+3734 LVSTAG
-3740 KVFNLAVTNNG
+3740 TVFNLTVTNSG
-3751 QGYVTPPTVTISDP
+3751 QGYVTAPTVTISDP

-3777 TVQSITYS
+3777 TIQSITYS

-3853 HIYPGDRRV
+3853 HVYAGDRRV

-3876 RVEGYNFGSSAFISA
+3876 RVEGYNYGSSAFISA

-3911 FDSPQGGIGDGTNP
+3911 YDNPQGGIGDGVNP
-3925 FIGTWT
+3925 FISTWT
-3931 SSDTTSY
+3931 TSDTTSY

-3969 TNTGLGYTFTNPPT
+3969 TNTGIGYTFTNPPT

-3997 VSDYSGDNGVVVGFG
+3997 VSDYSGDNGVIVGFG

-4017 ITNKFIF
+4017 VTNKYIF

-4034 RDINIVGTA
+4034 RDTNIVGTA
-4043 VTLSGISTGDYFV
+4043 VTISGISTGDYFV
-4056 IRNSNV
+4056 VRNSNV

-4072 RNDNSLIGIG
+4072 RNNNSLIGIG

-4101 LTGIGTTNVVRIL
+4101 LTGIGTTNVIRIL

-4136 ITFDS
+4136 VTFDS
-4141 STGSLITYAGSI
+4141 STGSLITYAGAI